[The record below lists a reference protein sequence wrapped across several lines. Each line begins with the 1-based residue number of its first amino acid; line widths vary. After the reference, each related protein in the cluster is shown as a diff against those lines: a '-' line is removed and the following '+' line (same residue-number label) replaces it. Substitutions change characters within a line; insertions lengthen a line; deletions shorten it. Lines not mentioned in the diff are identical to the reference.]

1 MIFTLPRV
9 PESIENR
16 SEIGHANE
24 IRKKSDNSDTWLEK
38 SSKREPGNGAV
49 RAPEIHIFL
58 TSRLSGSIFGPR
70 PPLDA
75 QSNENGA
82 QMIPKLMNHGHQKT

>member
-1 MIFTLPRV
+1 MVGKIIKQR
-9 PESIENR
+9 
-16 SEIGHANE
+16 G
-24 IRKKSDNSDTWLEK
+24 
-38 SSKREPGNGAV
+38 GNGAV

-82 QMIPKLMNHGHQKT
+82 QMIPKLINNGHQMTYIYYKNEDMETN